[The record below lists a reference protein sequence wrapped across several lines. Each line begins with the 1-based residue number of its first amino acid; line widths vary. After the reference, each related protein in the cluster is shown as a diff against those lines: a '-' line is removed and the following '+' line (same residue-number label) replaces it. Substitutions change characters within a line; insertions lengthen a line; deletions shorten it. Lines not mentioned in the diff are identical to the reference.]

1 VPLAK
6 TFIVSVEILPNR
18 DGMQLNESIVQSYP
32 STPGVPSQSAEHPKK
47 EVHVRRARG
56 AENLTPVGMI
66 YGNVGTLRFNCGV
79 TGPLEK
85 MEYVQVNHDIN
96 GWILGQVSEIERRTN
111 LTIDGVVEMQEGTP
125 VSIDERET
133 AVISVVGYRDERGL
147 LQVPRTPLKAGE
159 IVYRAEEGLITK
171 VVGIHEHTDT
181 GAYIGLLSGHNI
193 RVELDINTMV
203 QKHVS
208 ILSKTGGGK
217 SYCSGAFI
225 EEFMKHGVTVCVID
239 PHGEYTSMKHKG
251 VVKKTTR
258 DFGVS
263 PKGYDDK
270 IVEFAT
276 DTNLNKGAKPLK
288 FTLHNLDPREILSLT
303 NIKNVRSFLTM
314 LRKAV
319 EALKETKGNYSIND
333 IIAVLE
339 ANAEPSS
346 ATLITELEYLNEIE
360 VFADQGTKIDE
371 LIQKGKTTILNLRG
385 TPPDIQEL
393 IVNRIGTAL
402 FELRKVG
409 KIPPMMLVVEE
420 AHNFCPQQGMVACSK
435 VFRTIASEGRKFG
448 LGLMIITQRAAKVDK
463 NVLSQCN
470 TQIILKVTNPNDLKA
485 IAASIEGLTEG
496 MEEEIQRLPIGTA
509 IITGGGVSMPLLVEI
524 RPRESKHGG
533 ESVEVIPSKR
543 I

>member
-1 VPLAK
+1 
-6 TFIVSVEILPNR
+6 
-18 DGMQLNESIVQSYP
+18 MQLNESIGQGYP
-32 STPGVPSQSAEHPKK
+32 YTQGAAQNAPNPGVPPAQIVSQARKDAKATHHKK
-47 EVHVRRARG
+47 VTVDGLE
-56 AENLTPVGMI
+56 PVGMI
-66 YGNVGTLRFNCGV
+66 YGNVGTLSINCGV

-85 MEYVQVNHDIN
+85 MEYVQIKHDIN
-96 GWILGQVSEIERRTN
+96 GWTLGQVSEISRKTN
-111 LTIDGVVEMQEGTP
+111 LTIEGVEELQQGTP
-125 VSIDERET
+125 VQIDEKEI
-133 AVISVVGYRDERGL
+133 AIISLVGYRDDRNL

-159 IVYRAEEGLITK
+159 IVYRATEDLIRK
-171 VVGIHEHTDT
+171 VVGIEEHPDT

-217 SYCSGAFI
+217 SYCSGAII
-225 EEFMKHGVTVCVID
+225 EELMKHNVTVCVID
-239 PHGEYTSMKHKG
+239 PHGEYSSMRHKG
-251 VVKKTTR
+251 TVKKTAR

-263 PKGYDDK
+263 PRAYDDK

-288 FTLHNLDPREILSLT
+288 FTLHNLDAREILGLT

-319 EALKETKGNYSIND
+319 DALRETKGNYSIND

-339 ANAEPSS
+339 VNAEASS
-346 ATLITELEYLNEIE
+346 NTLIGELEYLNEIE
-360 VFADQGTKIDE
+360 VFADQGTKLDE
-371 LIQKGKTTILNLRG
+371 LIQKGKTTIVNLRG
-385 TPPDIQEL
+385 TAPDIQEL
-393 IVNRIGTAL
+393 IVNRIGNTL

-420 AHNFCPQQGMVACSK
+420 AHNFCPQQGVVACSK
-435 VFRTIASEGRKFG
+435 IFRTIASEGRKFG

-470 TQIILKVTNPNDLKA
+470 TQVILKVTNPNDLKA
-485 IAASIEGLTEG
+485 IASSIEGLTNG

-524 RPRESKHGG
+524 RPRESRHGG

-543 I
+543 V